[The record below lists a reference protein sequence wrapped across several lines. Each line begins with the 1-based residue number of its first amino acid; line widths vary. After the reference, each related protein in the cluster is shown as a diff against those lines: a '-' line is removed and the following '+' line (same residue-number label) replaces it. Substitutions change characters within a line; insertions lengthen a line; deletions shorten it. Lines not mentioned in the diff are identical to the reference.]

1 MASSSDEAFFV
12 PAERRREFMMSMLGK
27 KIISLSRGARPTGRF
42 FNLFKA
48 AFLGFLLFFGL
59 TGCQSH
65 PPKNLLWIVVDALR
79 YDYLSCYGQKG
90 ISTPAI
96 DSLAEKGA
104 LFSRAYCSY
113 PATLPSITSMF
124 TSTYPIYNGI
134 KTNSQ
139 VLPDSLLTMAEILRG
154 HGYQTAAVVSNFV
167 LRKITNIGKGF
178 EFYDDQLPQKE
189 INRNIQE
196 KDANLTAQ
204 AAIQW
209 LVQNGKKKKFFLFVH
224 FQDTH
229 GPYYP
234 HPELMNLLPKN
245 RKGIQLEIGDKDQ
258 PDVIPSYQALENRK
272 DVDYYLANYAGEV
285 IYTDRQIQRLLAALQ
300 EIGAEEETVVIF
312 TADHGEALGE
322 HHMYFKHGQFL
333 HEPQIRVPLIIK
345 IPGAS
350 PVKIPRTVKHI
361 DLGPTVLDLFGLK
374 KPKQFQGK
382 SVLPFIKSKSQ
393 GWEDLAFS
401 QLAKD
406 TNLALVNGPIKLV
419 HFRGHKMFYDLDRDP
434 GERKN
439 IYTKG
444 PKQAIGRLEQIM
456 ELYRNYAPKTPIVPK
471 TLLDEKTKETLKTL
485 GYIK

>member
-1 MASSSDEAFFV
+1 
-12 PAERRREFMMSMLGK
+12 MMSVLGK
-27 KIISLSRGARPTGRF
+27 KIISLSGGARPTGRSYG
-42 FNLFKA
+42 LFKA
-48 AFLGFLLFFGL
+48 AFTGFLLFFGL

-79 YDYLSCYGQKG
+79 YDHLSCYGQKG
-90 ISTPAI
+90 FSTPAM
-96 DSLAEKGA
+96 DSLAKKGA

-113 PATLPSITSMF
+113 PATLPSTASMF
-124 TSTYPIYNGI
+124 TSTYPIYHGI
-134 KTNSQ
+134 KTNAQ
-139 VLPDSLLTMAEILRG
+139 VLPDSLLTIAEILRG
-154 HGYQTAAVVSNFV
+154 HGYQTAAVVSNFI

-189 INRNIQE
+189 INRDMQE
-196 KDANLTAQ
+196 RDANLTAQ

-209 LVQNGKKKKFFLFVH
+209 LVQNGKKEKFFLFVH
-224 FQDTH
+224 FQDPH

-234 HPELMNLLPKN
+234 HPELMNLMPKN
-245 RKGIQLEIGDKDQ
+245 RKGIQLEIGDKDPQ
-258 PDVIPSYQALENRK
+258 DMIPSYQALENRK

-300 EIGAEEETVVIF
+300 EIGVEEKTAVIL

-322 HHMYFKHGQFL
+322 HHLYFKHGEFL

-350 PVKIPRTVKHI
+350 PVKITRTVKHI

-374 KPKQFQGK
+374 KPEQFQGK
-382 SVLPFIKSKSQ
+382 SLLPFIDAKSQ
-393 GWEDLAFS
+393 GWEDLSFS
-401 QLAKD
+401 QVAKD
-406 TNLALVNGPIKLV
+406 TNLAMVDGPMKLV
-419 HFRGHKMFYDLDRDP
+419 HFSGHKMLYDLRRDP

-439 IYTKG
+439 IYTKE
-444 PKQAIGRLEQIM
+444 PEQVLRRLEQKM

-471 TLLDEKTKETLKTL
+471 TLLDEKTTETLKTL

>member
-12 PAERRREFMMSMLGK
+12 PAERRREFMMSMLGNEM
-27 KIISLSRGARPTGRF
+27 ISLSRGARPTGRF

-124 TSTYPIYNGI
+124 TSTYPIYHGI
-134 KTNSQ
+134 KTNAQ
-139 VLPDSLLTMAEILRG
+139 VLPDSLLTIAEILRG
-154 HGYQTAAVVSNFV
+154 RGYQTAAVVSNPV
-167 LRKITNIGKGF
+167 LKKTTNIGKGF

-189 INRNIQE
+189 INRDMRE
-196 KDANLTAQ
+196 RDANLTAQ

-209 LVQNGKKKKFFLFVH
+209 LVRNGKKEKFFLFVH

-245 RKGIQLEIGDKDQ
+245 RTGIQLEIGGKDQ
-258 PDVIPSYQALENRK
+258 QDMIPSYQALENRK
-272 DVDYYLANYAGEV
+272 DVDYYLSNYAGEV

-300 EIGAEEETVVIF
+300 EIGAEEETAVIF

-322 HHMYFKHGQFL
+322 HHLYFEHGDFL

-350 PVKIPRTVKHI
+350 PIKIPRIVKHI

-374 KPKQFQGK
+374 KPEQFQGK
-382 SVLPFIKSKSQ
+382 SLLPFIDSKSQ

-401 QLAKD
+401 QVAKD
-406 TNLALVNGPIKLV
+406 TNLALVDGPMKLV
-419 HFRGHKMFYDLDRDP
+419 HFRGQKMLYDLRQDP
-434 GERKN
+434 GEREN
-439 IYTKG
+439 IYTKR
-444 PKQAIGRLEQIM
+444 PKQTTRRLEKKM

-471 TLLDEKTKETLKTL
+471 PLVDKKTTETLKTL

>member
-1 MASSSDEAFFV
+1 MSTV
-12 PAERRREFMMSMLGK
+12 ERKL
-27 KIISLSRGARPTGRF
+27 ISLSGGTHPLGRPYR
-42 FNLFKA
+42 LCKA
-48 AFLGFLLFFGL
+48 AFSGLLLLFGL

-79 YDYLSCYGQKG
+79 YDHLSCYGQKG

-96 DSLAEKGA
+96 DSLAKKGA

-113 PATLPSITSMF
+113 PATLPSIASMF

-134 KTNSQ
+134 KTNTQ

-154 HGYQTAAVVSNFV
+154 RGYQTAAFVSNPV
-167 LRKITNIGKGF
+167 LKKTTNIGKGF

-189 INRNIQE
+189 INRDMRE
-196 KDANLTAQ
+196 RDANLTAQ

-209 LVQNGKKKKFFLFVH
+209 LVRNGKKEKFFLFVH

-245 RKGIQLEIGDKDQ
+245 RKGIQLEISDKDRQ
-258 PDVIPSYQALENRK
+258 DTIPSYQVLENRK
-272 DVDYYLANYAGEV
+272 DVDYYLSNYAGEV

-300 EIGAEEETVVIF
+300 EIGAEEETAVIF

-322 HHMYFKHGQFL
+322 HHLYFKHGDFL

-345 IPGAS
+345 VPGVS
-350 PVKIPRTVKHI
+350 PIKVPRIVKHI

-382 SVLPFIKSKSQ
+382 SLLPFIDSKSQ

-401 QLAKD
+401 QVGKD
-406 TNLALVNGPIKLV
+406 TNLALVDGPMKLV
-419 HFRGHKMFYDLDRDP
+419 HFSGQKMLYDLGQDP

-439 IYTKG
+439 IYTKE
-444 PKQAIGRLEQIM
+444 PEQTRRRLEQKM
-456 ELYRNYAPKTPIVPK
+456 DLYRNFASKTPIVPK
-471 TLLDEKTKETLKTL
+471 RLVDHKTTDTLKTL